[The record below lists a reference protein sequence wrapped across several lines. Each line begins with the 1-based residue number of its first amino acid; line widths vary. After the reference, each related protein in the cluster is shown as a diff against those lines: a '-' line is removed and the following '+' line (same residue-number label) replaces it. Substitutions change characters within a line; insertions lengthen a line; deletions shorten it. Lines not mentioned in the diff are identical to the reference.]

1 MSRVMLRTKA
11 DVIFEQGEEKGREE
25 GQNDV
30 FDLINFL
37 IRHGRNDDVL
47 KVTTNRQVMK
57 DQGCCKVL
65 ESECIQARRS
75 ADIDK

>member
-11 DVIFEQGEEKGREE
+11 DVIFEQGFKQGFEE
-25 GQNDV
+25 GYNEF

-47 KVTTNRQVMK
+47 KVTSNRQVMK
-57 DQGCCKVL
+57 DMLTKFRSGELAAGCT
-65 ESECIQARRS
+65 
-75 ADIDK
+75 

>member
-47 KVTTNRQVMK
+47 KVTSNRQVMK
-57 DQGCCKVL
+57 DMLTKF
-65 ESECIQARRS
+65 RS
-75 ADIDK
+75 GEHAAGST

>member
-37 IRHGRNDDVL
+37 IRHGRSDDVL
-47 KVTTNRQVMK
+47 KVTSNRQVMK
-57 DQGCCKVL
+57 DMLTKFKSGEL
-65 ESECIQARRS
+65 EAACT
-75 ADIDK
+75 